1 MRILT
6 KIFLPILLMCIFA
19 FEADAQKY
27 SHYNNNA
34 KEESESEVKSKSVEE
49 VKVERYKSIKDS
61 RDLKL
66 YFSFIMDYPKDEA
79 LTPEIRNRVKE
90 MILWKTAKKKNEKES
105 YEKYLKQTKYGWYKS
120 EANEKLKIVK
130 K

>member
-66 YFSFIMDYPKDEA
+66 YFSFIMDYPKD
-79 LTPEIRNRVKE
+79 
-90 MILWKTAKKKNEKES
+90 
-105 YEKYLKQTKYGWYKS
+105 
-120 EANEKLKIVK
+120 
-130 K
+130 

>member
-49 VKVERYKSIKDS
+49 VKVEGIKNLRELQRKISSAKSPRI
-61 RDLKL
+61 
-66 YFSFIMDYPKDEA
+66 
-79 LTPEIRNRVKE
+79 
-90 MILWKTAKKKNEKES
+90 
-105 YEKYLKQTKYGWYKS
+105 
-120 EANEKLKIVK
+120 
-130 K
+130 